1 MDRAKAIS
9 KYVRICPRKAR
20 LAAGLIRGLTVA
32 DAALQ
37 LTYGNSYGARLLK
50 KTLDSAVA
58 NAEAN
63 LDLRREDLGVLEVRV
78 DEGPRLKRIKPK
90 NRGGRHPIQKKT
102 SHLTVVVG
110 EV

>member
-9 KYVRICPRKAR
+9 KFIRVCPRKAR
-20 LAAGLIRGLTVA
+20 LAAGLIRGLSVQ

-37 LTYGNSYGARLLK
+37 LTYGNSRGARLLK

-58 NAEAN
+58 NAEN
-63 LDLRREDLGVLEVRV
+63 NFDLRREDLQVVEVRV
-78 DEGPRLKRIKPK
+78 DQGPIHKRIKPK

-102 SHLTVVVG
+102 SHLTVIVG
-110 EV
+110 VE

>member
-1 MDRAKAIS
+1 MDRATAIT
-9 KYVRICPRKAR
+9 KFVRVCPRKAR
-20 LAAGLIRGLTVA
+20 LAAGLIRGRSVA
-32 DAALQ
+32 DATLQ
-37 LTYGNSYGARLLK
+37 LTYGNSRGARLLK

-58 NAEAN
+58 NAESAY
-63 LDLRREDLGVLEVRV
+63 DMRREQLQVVEVRV

-110 EV
+110 VE

>member
-1 MDRAKAIS
+1 MDSVKAIS
-9 KYVRICPRKAR
+9 KFVRICPRKAR
-20 LAAGLIRGLTVA
+20 LAAGLIRGLSVDEA
-32 DAALQ
+32 SRQ
-37 LTYGNSYGARLLK
+37 LAFGNSYGARVLK

-63 LDLRREDLGVLEVRV
+63 FDLRRENLNVLEVRV
-78 DEGPRLKRIKPK
+78 DQGVTLKRIKPK

>member
-1 MDRAKAIS
+1 MYIAKAIS
-9 KYVRICPRKAR
+9 KYVRVCPRKAR
-20 LAAGLIRGLTVA
+20 LAAGLIRGLSVA
-32 DAALQ
+32 DAATQ
-37 LTYGNSYGARLLK
+37 LIFGQSRGARLLK

-63 LDLRREDLGVLEVRV
+63 LDLRRENLHVIEVRV
-78 DEGPRLKRIKPK
+78 DQGPIWKRAKPK

-110 EV
+110 VQ